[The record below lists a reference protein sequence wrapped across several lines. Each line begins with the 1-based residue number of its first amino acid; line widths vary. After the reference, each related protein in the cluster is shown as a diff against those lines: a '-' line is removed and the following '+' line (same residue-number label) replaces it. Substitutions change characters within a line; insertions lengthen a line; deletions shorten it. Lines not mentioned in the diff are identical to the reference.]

1 MHHLCSRTKWSRFH
15 GTNVEKVGYIWFA
28 DEDFVEAPSQMLE
41 NWCWQS
47 NSLRRLSSHYK
58 TGEPIPDE
66 LIEKIV
72 RAKQAGAGLFNLRQL
87 FFGVFDM
94 RLHGS
99 EEEKVDTTTLF
110 NNLCRDIS
118 LIEAPKG
125 SFGQAAFGHMI
136 FGYDAG
142 YYGYMWSKVYS
153 SDMFYTKFSA
163 DPLDSA
169 VGNRYRRKILERGGS
184 WDAMDMVRDF
194 LGRDPLPDAFMR
206 EDIGAAGTISS
217 QREEDNRPFTMV
229 TSGKFRY
236 KSKRLHGAGGD
247 LIGIVER
254 DIWALKKPGKG
265 KKKHVKDVDE
275 WILSDA
281 VEIVEKRR
289 EAIVDSKFHR
299 DFQGTELHARDTSL
313 QCHTSMICTIS
324 RTGTGILHN
333 HLIPTH
339 LHDIVCYGVGSMHQS
354 RNAQFQFALMLIM
367 RETLQVCSMLA
378 INDDGKVYIFDPV
391 MTHIDRQLLEHY
403 GVELISENEQAKRAV
418 HAMTLFY
425 MPHCNKVL
433 YSNLLSA
440 NWNAQALEK
449 VVIIGNRFGLYVES
463 QTDSH
468 LRREAP
474 YMILAVPLVAC
485 TPLPTEFDN
494 NMIFND
500 LCVHI
505 FERRRLRAVD
515 SGFWTV
521 TLKVDGNEGGIS
533 QQTDAEVS

>member
-1 MHHLCSRTKWSRFH
+1 MKLSRSSTNWVTSCTIYALGPNGRVSMAPTLKKVSEVINSSITCNAPSCNLYTKMAF
-15 GTNVEKVGYIWFA
+15 EVGYIWFA

-99 EEEKVDTTTLF
+99 E
-110 NNLCRDIS
+110 
-118 LIEAPKG
+118 
-125 SFGQAAFGHMI
+125 
-136 FGYDAG
+136 G

-153 SDMFYTKFSA
+153 SDMFYTKFSG

-367 RETLQVCSMLA
+367 RETLQ
-378 INDDGKVYIFDPV
+378 IDGKVYIFDPV

-449 VVIIGNRFGLYVES
+449 VVIIGNRFGF

-533 QQTDAEVS
+533 QQTDAEVW